1 MKREYSLLD
10 GGLATALEDLG
21 NTFTSELWTGE
32 LLKSAPDQIRD
43 AHAAFVKAGAEIIIT
58 STYQVSFPGC
68 ISKGWTHDEVVDALK
83 LSVQLARDAKSPL
96 VAASIGPY
104 GAFLADGSEYRGNY
118 EASEDEIREFHKE
131 RLEILIATQPDYLAI
146 ETIPEIREA
155 KVLLQLLKNLNNTI
169 PVWIAFS
176 CKDELRLSSGEYL
189 KDAAKLSK
197 ELGADYVGINC
208 TSPELVAGLLESAKE
223 YGPFVVYPNAGRTW
237 NEKLKR
243 LEGAT
248 VKLSD
253 RHIQQWVNCGATI
266 IGGCCGIGPK
276 EIAQVSLAS

>member
-1 MKREYSLLD
+1 MSTQYSLLD

-21 NTFTSELWTGE
+21 NSFTSELWTGE
-32 LLKSAPDQIRD
+32 LLKSAPDQIRE
-43 AHAAFVKAGAEIIIT
+43 AHAAFVRAGAEIIIT

-68 ISKGWTHDEVVDALK
+68 IAKGWTHQEVADALK
-83 LSVQLARDAKSPL
+83 NSIQLARNAKAPK

-104 GAFLADGSEYRGNY
+104 GAYLADGSEYRGNY
-118 EASEDEIREFHKE
+118 DATEAQLREFHKE
-131 RLEILIATQPDYLAI
+131 RLEILIACKPDFLAI

-155 KVLLQLLKNLNNTI
+155 RVLLELLKDLNNTI

-176 CKDELRLSSGEYL
+176 CRDDLRLSSGEYF
-189 KDAAKLSK
+189 KDAARVSK
-197 ELGADYVGINC
+197 ELGAEYIGINC
-208 TSPELVAGLLESAKE
+208 TSPELVTSLLESAKE

-253 RHIQQWVNCGATI
+253 KHIQEWAGCGATI

-276 EIAQVSLAS
+276 EIAQVSQ

>member
-1 MKREYSLLD
+1 MSKNYTLLD

-32 LLKSAPDQIRD
+32 LLKSAPAQIRE
-43 AHAAFVKAGAEIIIT
+43 AHVAFVKAGAEIIIT

-68 ISKGWTHDEVVDALK
+68 IAKGWTHQEVVDALK
-83 LSVQLARDAKSPL
+83 NSIQLARDAHSPK
-96 VAASIGPY
+96 VAASVGPY
-104 GAFLADGSEYRGNY
+104 GAYLADGSEYRGNY
-118 EASEDEIREFHKE
+118 DATEDQIREFHKE
-131 RLEILIATQPDYLAI
+131 RLEILIACKPDYLAI

-155 KVLLQLLKNLNNTI
+155 RVLLQLLKDLNNTI

-176 CKDELRLSSGEYL
+176 CKDNLHLSSGESFR
-189 KDAAKLSK
+189 DAAKISK

-208 TSPELVAGLLESAKE
+208 TSPEVVTGLLESAE
-223 YGPFVVYPNAGRTW
+223 GYGPFVVYPNAGRTW

-253 RHIQQWVNCGATI
+253 QHIQQWSECGATI

-276 EIAQVSLAS
+276 EIAQVAR

>member
-1 MKREYSLLD
+1 MGKNYTLLD

-32 LLKSAPDQIRD
+32 LLKSAPDQIRE

-68 ISKGWTHDEVVDALK
+68 IAKGWTHQEVVDALK
-83 LSVQLARDAKSPL
+83 NSIQLARDANSPK
-96 VAASIGPY
+96 VAASLGPY
-104 GAFLADGSEYRGNY
+104 GAYLADGSEYRGNY
-118 EASEDEIREFHKE
+118 DATEAELREFHKE
-131 RLEILIATQPDYLAI
+131 RLEILIGCKPEYLAI

-155 KVLLQLLKNLNNTI
+155 RVLLQLLKDLNNTI

-176 CKDELRLSSGEYL
+176 CRDDLRLSSGEYF
-189 KDAAKLSK
+189 KDAARVSK
-197 ELGADYVGINC
+197 ELGADYIGINC
-208 TSPELVAGLLESAKE
+208 TSPELVTSLLESAKE

-243 LEGAT
+243 LEGSA

-253 RHIQQWVNCGATI
+253 EHIQQWADCGATI

-276 EIAQVSLAS
+276 EIAQVSQ

>member
-1 MKREYSLLD
+1 MSKNYTLLD

-32 LLKSAPDQIRD
+32 LLKSAPDQIRE
-43 AHAAFVKAGAEIIIT
+43 AHTAFVKAGAEIIIT

-68 ISKGWTHDEVVDALK
+68 IAKGWTHQEVVDALK
-83 LSVQLARDAKSPL
+83 NSVQLARDSHSPK

-104 GAFLADGSEYRGNY
+104 GAYLADGSEYRGNY
-118 EASEDEIREFHKE
+118 DATEDQIREFHKE
-131 RLEILIATQPDYLAI
+131 RLEILIACKPDFLAI

-155 KVLLQLLKNLNNTI
+155 RVLLQLLKDLNNTI

-176 CKDELRLSSGEYL
+176 CKDDLHLSSGESFR
-189 KDAAKLSK
+189 DAARISK

-208 TSPELVAGLLESAKE
+208 TSPEVVTGLLESAE
-223 YGPFVVYPNAGRTW
+223 GYGPFVVYPNAGRTW

-253 RHIQQWVNCGATI
+253 QHIQQWSECGATI

-276 EIAQVSLAS
+276 EIAQVAR

>member
-1 MKREYSLLD
+1 MKREYTLLD

-58 STYQVSFPGC
+58 STYQISFPGC
-68 ISKGWTHDEVVDALK
+68 IPKGWTHDEVVDALK

-104 GAFLADGSEYRGNY
+104 GAYLADGSEYRGNY

-131 RLEILIATQPDYLAI
+131 RLEILISTKPDYLAI

-155 KVLLQLLKNLNNTI
+155 KVLLQLRKDLKNTI
-169 PVWIAFS
+169 PAWIAFS
-176 CKDELRLSSGEYL
+176 CKDELRLSSGEYF

-208 TSPELVAGLLESAKE
+208 TSPELVADLLESAKE

-253 RHIQQWVNCGATI
+253 KHIQQWVSCGATI

>member
-1 MKREYSLLD
+1 MSKDYILLD

-68 ISKGWTHDEVVDALK
+68 ITKGWTHQEVVDALK
-83 LSVQLARDAKSPL
+83 LSVELAREANSPK

-104 GAFLADGSEYRGNY
+104 GAYLADGSEYRGNY
-118 EASEDEIREFHKE
+118 KVTDEELKSFHKE
-131 RLEILIATQPDYLAI
+131 RLEILIACNPDFLAI

-155 KVLLQLLKNLNNTI
+155 RVLLELLRELKNSI
-169 PVWIAFS
+169 PVWIGFS
-176 CKDELRLSSGEYL
+176 CKDEIHLSSGETFR
-189 KDAAKLSK
+189 DAAKLAK

-208 TSPELVAGLLESAKE
+208 TSPEFVTGLLGSAKD

-243 LEGAT
+243 LEGSA
-248 VKLSD
+248 VKLSEK
-253 RHIQQWVNCGATI
+253 HIQEWANCGASI
-266 IGGCCGIGPK
+266 IGGCCGIGPS
-276 EIAQVSLAS
+276 EISQVRN

>member
-1 MKREYSLLD
+1 MEKKYILMD

-43 AHAAFVKAGAEIIIT
+43 AHAAFVKAGAEVIIT

-68 ISKGWTHDEVVDALK
+68 IAKGWTHQEVVDALK
-83 LSVQLARDAKSPL
+83 LSVELAREAKAPK

-104 GAFLADGSEYRGNY
+104 GAYLADGSEYRGNY
-118 EASEDEIREFHKE
+118 DVTEEELREFHKE
-131 RLEILIATQPDYLAI
+131 RLEILIACKPDYLAI

-155 KVLLQLLKNLNNTI
+155 RLLLELLKDLANTI

-176 CKDELRLSSGEYL
+176 CRDDLLLCSGESF
-189 KDAAKLSK
+189 KDAARVSK
-197 ELGADYVGINC
+197 ELGVDYVGINC
-208 TSPELVAGLLESAKE
+208 TSPEFVQGLLESAE
-223 YGPFVVYPNAGRTW
+223 GYGPFVVYPNAGRVW

-243 LEGAT
+243 LEGSS
-248 VKLSD
+248 VKLSA
-253 RHIQQWVNCGATI
+253 RHIEKWASCGATI

-276 EIAQVSLAS
+276 EISEVSA

>member
-1 MKREYSLLD
+1 MSKNYTLLD

-32 LLKSAPDQIRD
+32 LLKSAPDQIRE

-68 ISKGWTHDEVVDALK
+68 IAKGWTHQEVVDALK
-83 LSVQLARDAKSPL
+83 NSIQLARDAHSPQ

-104 GAFLADGSEYRGNY
+104 GAYLADGSEYRGNY
-118 EASEDEIREFHKE
+118 DATEDQIREFHKE
-131 RLEILIATQPDYLAI
+131 RLEILIACKPDYLAI

-155 KVLLQLLKNLNNTI
+155 RVLLQLLKDLNNTI

-176 CKDELRLSSGEYL
+176 CKDDHHLSSGETFR
-189 KDAAKLSK
+189 DAAMISK
-197 ELGADYVGINC
+197 ELGAEYVGINC
-208 TSPELVAGLLESAKE
+208 TSPELVTGLLESAE
-223 YGPFVVYPNAGRTW
+223 GHGPFVVYPNAGRTW

-253 RHIQQWVNCGATI
+253 QHIQQWAQCGATI

-276 EIAQVSLAS
+276 EIAQVAR

>member
-1 MKREYSLLD
+1 MSKNYTLLD

-32 LLKSAPDQIRD
+32 LLKSAPDQIRE

-68 ISKGWTHDEVVDALK
+68 IAKGWTHQEVVNALNN
-83 LSVQLARDAKSPL
+83 SIQLARDAHSPK

-104 GAFLADGSEYRGNY
+104 GAYLADGSEYRGNY
-118 EASEDEIREFHKE
+118 DATEEQIKEFHKE
-131 RLEILIATQPDYLAI
+131 RLEILIACKPDYLAI

-155 KVLLQLLKNLNNTI
+155 RVLLQLLKDLNNTI

-176 CKDELRLSSGEYL
+176 CKDDLHLSSGESFR
-189 KDAAKLSK
+189 DAARISK

-208 TSPELVAGLLESAKE
+208 TSPEVVTGLLESAE
-223 YGPFVVYPNAGRTW
+223 GYGPFVVYPNAGRTW

-253 RHIQQWVNCGATI
+253 QHIQQWSECGATI

-276 EIAQVSLAS
+276 EIAQVAR

>member
-1 MKREYSLLD
+1 MSKDYVLLD

-32 LLKSAPDQIRD
+32 LLKSAPDQIRN
-43 AHAAFVKAGAEIIIT
+43 AHAAFVEAGAQIIIT

-68 ISKGWTHDEVVDALK
+68 LAKGWTHQEVVDALK
-83 LSVQLARDAKSPL
+83 LSVQLARDAKAPL
-96 VAASIGPY
+96 VAASVGPY
-104 GAFLADGSEYRGNY
+104 GAYLADGSEYRGNY
-118 EASEDEIREFHKE
+118 SVTEQELIDFHKE
-131 RLEILIATQPDYLAI
+131 RLEILIACKPDYLAI

-155 KVLLQLLKNLNNTI
+155 KVLLNLLKELNNEI

-176 CKDELRLSSGEYL
+176 CKDEAQLCSGESF
-189 KDAAKLSK
+189 KDAAKISK
-197 ELGADYVGINC
+197 ELGAHYVGINC
-208 TSPELVAGLLESAKE
+208 TSPELVTGLLESARE

-243 LEGAT
+243 LEGAAT
-248 VKLSD
+248 KLSD
-253 RHIQQWVNCGATI
+253 QQIQEWAQCGATI

-276 EIAQVSLAS
+276 DIAQVSKRL

>member
-1 MKREYSLLD
+1 MSKNYTLLD

-32 LLKSAPDQIRD
+32 LLKSALDQIRE

-58 STYQVSFPGC
+58 STYQVSFLGC
-68 ISKGWTHDEVVDALK
+68 IAKGWTHQEVVDALEN
-83 LSVQLARDAKSPL
+83 SIQLARDAHSPK

-104 GAFLADGSEYRGNY
+104 GAYLADGSEYRGNY
-118 EASEDEIREFHKE
+118 DATEDQIREFHKE
-131 RLEILIATQPDYLAI
+131 RLEILIACKPDYLAI

-155 KVLLQLLKNLNNTI
+155 RVLLQLLKDLNNTI

-176 CKDELRLSSGEYL
+176 CKDELRLSSGETFR
-189 KDAAKLSK
+189 DAARISK
-197 ELGADYVGINC
+197 DLGADYIGINC
-208 TSPELVAGLLESAKE
+208 TSPEVVTGLLESAE
-223 YGPFVVYPNAGRTW
+223 GYGPFVVYPNAGRTW

-253 RHIQQWVNCGATI
+253 QHIQQWSQCGATI

-276 EIAQVSLAS
+276 EIAQVAR

>member
-1 MKREYSLLD
+1 MSTKYTLLD

-32 LLKSAPDQIRD
+32 LLKSAPDQIRE
-43 AHAAFVKAGAEIIIT
+43 AQAAFVKAGAEIIIT

-68 ISKGWTHDEVVDALK
+68 LAKGWTHEEVVDALK
-83 LSVQLARDAKSPL
+83 NSIQLARDANSPK

-104 GAFLADGSEYRGNY
+104 GAYLADGSEYRGNY
-118 EASEDEIREFHKE
+118 DATESELREFHKE
-131 RLEILIATQPDYLAI
+131 RLEILIACKPDFLAI

-155 KVLLQLLKNLNNTI
+155 RVLLQLLKDLNNTI

-176 CKDELRLSSGEYL
+176 CRDDLRLSSGEYF
-189 KDAAKLSK
+189 KDAARVSK
-197 ELGADYVGINC
+197 ELGAEYIGINC
-208 TSPELVAGLLESAKE
+208 TSPELVTSLLESAKE

-248 VKLSD
+248 VKLSNK
-253 RHIQQWVNCGATI
+253 HIHEWADCGATI

-276 EIAQVSLAS
+276 EIAQVAQ

>member
-1 MKREYSLLD
+1 MSTKYTLLD

-21 NTFTSELWTGE
+21 NSFTSELWTGE
-32 LLKSAPDQIRD
+32 LLKSAPDQIRE
-43 AHAAFVKAGAEIIIT
+43 AHAAFVRAGAEIIIT

-68 ISKGWTHDEVVDALK
+68 IAKGWTHEEVVDALK
-83 LSVQLARDAKSPL
+83 NSIQLARDAHSPK

-104 GAFLADGSEYRGNY
+104 GAYLADGSEYRGNY
-118 EASEDEIREFHKE
+118 DATEAQLREFHKE
-131 RLEILIATQPDYLAI
+131 RLEILIACKPDFLAI

-155 KVLLQLLKNLNNTI
+155 RVLLELLKDLNNTI

-176 CKDELRLSSGEYL
+176 CRDDLRLSSGEYF
-189 KDAAKLSK
+189 KDAARVSK
-197 ELGADYVGINC
+197 ELGAEYIGINC
-208 TSPELVAGLLESAKE
+208 TSPELVTSLLESAKE
-223 YGPFVVYPNAGRTW
+223 YGPFVVYPNSGRTW

-253 RHIQQWVNCGATI
+253 KHIQEWAECGATI

-276 EIAQVSLAS
+276 EIAQVSQ

>member
-1 MKREYSLLD
+1 MSKNYTLLD

-32 LLKSAPDQIRD
+32 LLKSAPDQIRE

-68 ISKGWTHDEVVDALK
+68 IVKGWTHQEVVDALK
-83 LSVQLARDAKSPL
+83 NSIQLARDAHSPK

-104 GAFLADGSEYRGNY
+104 GAYLADGSEYRGNY
-118 EASEDEIREFHKE
+118 DATERQIRDFHKE
-131 RLEILIATQPDYLAI
+131 RLVILIACKPDYLAI

-155 KVLLQLLKNLNNTI
+155 RVLLQLLKDLDNTI

-176 CKDELRLSSGEYL
+176 CKDDLRLSSGESFR
-189 KDAAKLSK
+189 DAARISK

-208 TSPELVAGLLESAKE
+208 TSPEVVTGLLESAE
-223 YGPFVVYPNAGRTW
+223 GCGPFVVYPNAGRTW

-253 RHIQQWVNCGATI
+253 QHIQQWSQCGATI

-276 EIAQVSLAS
+276 EIAQVAR

>member
-1 MKREYSLLD
+1 MSTKYTLLD

-21 NTFTSELWTGE
+21 NSFTSELWTGE
-32 LLKSAPDQIRD
+32 LLKSAPDQIRE
-43 AHAAFVKAGAEIIIT
+43 AHAAFVRAGAEIIIT

-68 ISKGWTHDEVVDALK
+68 LAKGWTHEEVVDALK
-83 LSVQLARDAKSPL
+83 NSIQLARDAKAPK

-104 GAFLADGSEYRGNY
+104 GAYLADGSEYRGNY
-118 EASEDEIREFHKE
+118 DATEAQLREFHKE
-131 RLEILIATQPDYLAI
+131 RLEILMACKPDYLAI

-155 KVLLQLLKNLNNTI
+155 RVLLQLLKDLNNTI

-176 CKDELRLSSGEYL
+176 CRDDLRLSSGEYF
-189 KDAAKLSK
+189 KDAARVSK
-197 ELGADYVGINC
+197 ELGAEYIGINC
-208 TSPELVAGLLESAKE
+208 TSPELVTSLLESAKE

-253 RHIQQWVNCGATI
+253 KHIQEWAGCGATI

-276 EIAQVSLAS
+276 EIAQVAQ

>member
-1 MKREYSLLD
+1 MSKNYTLLD

-32 LLKSAPDQIRD
+32 LLKSAPDQIRE
-43 AHAAFVKAGAEIIIT
+43 AHTAFVKAGAEIIIT

-68 ISKGWTHDEVVDALK
+68 IAKGWTHQEVVNALNN
-83 LSVQLARDAKSPL
+83 SIQLARDAHSPK

-104 GAFLADGSEYRGNY
+104 GAYLADGSEYRGNY
-118 EASEDEIREFHKE
+118 DATEEQIKEFHKE
-131 RLEILIATQPDYLAI
+131 RLEILIACKPDYLAI

-155 KVLLQLLKNLNNTI
+155 RVLLQLLKDLNNTI

-176 CKDELRLSSGEYL
+176 CKDDLHLSSGESFR
-189 KDAAKLSK
+189 DAARISK

-208 TSPELVAGLLESAKE
+208 TSPEVVTGLLESAE
-223 YGPFVVYPNAGRTW
+223 GYGPFVVYPNAGRTW

-253 RHIQQWVNCGATI
+253 QHIQQWSECGATI

-276 EIAQVSLAS
+276 EIAQVAR

>member
-1 MKREYSLLD
+1 MSNDFILLD
-10 GGLATALEDLG
+10 GGLATALEEQG

-32 LLKSAPDQIRD
+32 LLKSAPDQIRK
-43 AHAAFVKAGAEIIIT
+43 AHEAYVKAGADLIIT

-68 ISKGWTHDEVVDALK
+68 IAKGWTHQEVVDALK
-83 LSVQLARDAKSPL
+83 ASVQLARDAQAPK

-104 GAFLADGSEYRGNY
+104 GAYLADGSEYRGNY
-118 EASEDEIREFHKE
+118 EVTDEELIEFHKE
-131 RLEILIATQPDYLAI
+131 RLEILIACKPDYLAI

-155 KVLLQLLKNLNNTI
+155 RVLLNLLKDLGNTI

-176 CKDELRLSSGEYL
+176 CKDGSHLSSGERFSE
-189 KDAAKLSK
+189 AAKVSK
-197 ELGADYVGINC
+197 SLGADYVGINC
-208 TSPELVAGLLESAKE
+208 TSPELVYSLLESAQG

-243 LEGAT
+243 LEGNA

-253 RHIQQWVNCGATI
+253 EHITQWKGLGATI
-266 IGGCCGIGPK
+266 IGGCCGIGPQ
-276 EIAQVSLAS
+276 EIAQVKHKF

>member
-1 MKREYSLLD
+1 MSTKYTLLD

-32 LLKSAPDQIRD
+32 LLKSAPDQIRE

-68 ISKGWTHDEVVDALK
+68 IAKGWTHEEVVDALK
-83 LSVQLARDAKSPL
+83 NSIQLARDAKAPK

-104 GAFLADGSEYRGNY
+104 GAYLADGSEYRGNY
-118 EASEDEIREFHKE
+118 DATEAQLREFHKE
-131 RLEILIATQPDYLAI
+131 RLEILIACKPDYLAI

-155 KVLLQLLKNLNNTI
+155 RVLLELLKNLNNTI

-176 CKDELRLSSGEYL
+176 CRDELRLSSGEYF
-189 KDAAKLSK
+189 KDAARVSK
-197 ELGADYVGINC
+197 ELGADYIGINC
-208 TSPELVAGLLESAKE
+208 TSPELVTSLLESAKE

-243 LEGAT
+243 LEGSA

-253 RHIQQWVNCGATI
+253 KHIQEWAGCGATI

-276 EIAQVSLAS
+276 EIAQVSQ

>member
-1 MKREYSLLD
+1 MGKNYTLLD

-32 LLKSAPDQIRD
+32 LLKSAPDQIRE

-68 ISKGWTHDEVVDALK
+68 IAKGWTHQEVVDALRN
-83 LSVQLARDAKSPL
+83 SIQLARDAKAPK

-104 GAFLADGSEYRGNY
+104 GAYLADGSEYRGNY
-118 EASEDEIREFHKE
+118 DATEAQLREFHKE
-131 RLEILIATQPDYLAI
+131 RLEILIASEPDYLAI

-155 KVLLQLLKNLNNTI
+155 RVLLELLKDLNNTI

-176 CKDELRLSSGEYL
+176 CKDGLHLSSGESF
-189 KDAAKLSK
+189 KEAARVSK
-197 ELGADYVGINC
+197 ELGADYIGINC
-208 TSPELVAGLLESAKE
+208 TSPELVISLLESAKE

-243 LEGAT
+243 LEGSA

-253 RHIQQWVNCGATI
+253 EHIQQWADCGATI

-276 EIAQVSLAS
+276 EIAQVSN

>member
-1 MKREYSLLD
+1 MSTKYTLLD

-21 NTFTSELWTGE
+21 NAFTSELWTGE
-32 LLKSAPDQIRD
+32 LLKSAPDQIRE

-68 ISKGWTHDEVVDALK
+68 LAKGWTHEEVVDALNN
-83 LSVQLARDAKSPL
+83 SIQLARDAKAPK

-104 GAFLADGSEYRGNY
+104 GAYLADGSEYRGNY
-118 EASEDEIREFHKE
+118 DATEAQLREFHKE
-131 RLEILIATQPDYLAI
+131 RLEILIACKPDFLAI

-155 KVLLQLLKNLNNTI
+155 RVLLQLLKDLNNTI

-176 CKDELRLSSGEYL
+176 CRDDLCLSSGEYF
-189 KDAAKLSK
+189 KDAARVSK
-197 ELGADYVGINC
+197 ELGAEYIGINC
-208 TSPELVAGLLESAKE
+208 TSPELVTSLLESAKE

-253 RHIQQWVNCGATI
+253 KHIQEWAGCGATI

-276 EIAQVSLAS
+276 EIAQVSQ

>member
-1 MKREYSLLD
+1 MGKNYTLLD

-32 LLKSAPDQIRD
+32 LLKSAPDQIRE

-68 ISKGWTHDEVVDALK
+68 LAKSWTHEEIVAALK
-83 LSVQLARDAKSPL
+83 NSIQLARDAKAPK

-104 GAFLADGSEYRGNY
+104 GAYLADGSEYRGNY
-118 EASEDEIREFHKE
+118 DATEAELRDFHKE
-131 RLEILIATQPDYLAI
+131 RLEILISCKPDYLAV

-155 KVLLQLLKNLNNTI
+155 RVLLQLLKDLNNTI

-176 CKDELRLSSGEYL
+176 CRDDLRLSSGEYF
-189 KDAAKLSK
+189 KDAARVSK
-197 ELGADYVGINC
+197 ELGADYIGINC
-208 TSPELVAGLLESAKE
+208 TSPELVTSLLESATE

-243 LEGAT
+243 LEGSA

-253 RHIQQWVNCGATI
+253 KHIQEWAGRGATI

-276 EIAQVSLAS
+276 EIAQVSQ

>member
-1 MKREYSLLD
+1 MSTKYTLLD

-21 NTFTSELWTGE
+21 NSFTSELWTGE
-32 LLKSAPDQIRD
+32 LLKSAPDQIRE
-43 AHAAFVKAGAEIIIT
+43 AHAAFVRSGAEIIIT

-68 ISKGWTHDEVVDALK
+68 IAKGWTHEEVVDALK
-83 LSVQLARDAKSPL
+83 NSIQLARDAHSPK

-104 GAFLADGSEYRGNY
+104 GAYLADGSEYRGNY
-118 EASEDEIREFHKE
+118 DATEAQLREFHKE
-131 RLEILIATQPDYLAI
+131 RLELLIACKPDFLAI

-155 KVLLQLLKNLNNTI
+155 RVLLELLKDLNNTI

-176 CKDELRLSSGEYL
+176 CRDDLRLSSGEYF
-189 KDAAKLSK
+189 KDAARVSK
-197 ELGADYVGINC
+197 ELGAEYIGINC
-208 TSPELVAGLLESAKE
+208 TSPELVTSLLESAKE

-237 NEKLKR
+237 NEQLKR

-253 RHIQQWVNCGATI
+253 KHIQEWAGCGATI

-276 EIAQVSLAS
+276 EIAQVSQ

>member
-1 MKREYSLLD
+1 MSTKYTLLD

-21 NTFTSELWTGE
+21 NSFTSELWTGE
-32 LLKSAPDQIRD
+32 LLKSAPDQIRE
-43 AHAAFVKAGAEIIIT
+43 AHAAFVRAGAEIIIT

-68 ISKGWTHDEVVDALK
+68 IAKGWTHEEVVDALK
-83 LSVQLARDAKSPL
+83 NSIQLARDAKAPK

-104 GAFLADGSEYRGNY
+104 GAYLADGSEYRGNY
-118 EASEDEIREFHKE
+118 DATEAQLREFHKE
-131 RLEILIATQPDYLAI
+131 RLEILIACKPDYLAI

-155 KVLLQLLKNLNNTI
+155 RVLLELLKDLNNTI

-176 CKDELRLSSGEYL
+176 CRDDLRLSSGEYF
-189 KDAAKLSK
+189 KDAARVSK
-197 ELGADYVGINC
+197 ELGAEYIGINC
-208 TSPELVAGLLESAKE
+208 TSPELVTSLLESAKE

-253 RHIQQWVNCGATI
+253 KHIHEWAGCGATI

-276 EIAQVSLAS
+276 EIAQVSQ

>member
-1 MKREYSLLD
+1 MSKNYTLLD

-32 LLKSAPDQIRD
+32 LLKSAPDQIRE

-68 ISKGWTHDEVVDALK
+68 IAKGWTQQEVVDALK
-83 LSVQLARDAKSPL
+83 NSVQLAREAHSPQ

-104 GAFLADGSEYRGNY
+104 GAYLADGSEYRGNY
-118 EASEDEIREFHKE
+118 EATENQIREFHRE
-131 RLEILIATQPDYLAI
+131 RLEILIACKPDYLAI

-155 KVLLQLLKNLNNTI
+155 RVLLQLLKDLNNSI

-176 CKDELRLSSGEYL
+176 CQDETHLSSGESFR
-189 KDAAKLSK
+189 DAAMISK
-197 ELGADYVGINC
+197 ELGVEYVGINC
-208 TSPELVAGLLESAKE
+208 TSPELVTGLLESAE
-223 YGPFVVYPNAGRTW
+223 GYGPFVVYPNAGRTW

-253 RHIQQWVNCGATI
+253 QHIRQWAECGATI

-276 EIAQVSLAS
+276 EIAQVSS

>member
-1 MKREYSLLD
+1 MSTKYTLLD

-21 NTFTSELWTGE
+21 NSFTSELWTGE
-32 LLKSAPDQIRD
+32 LLKSAPDQIRE
-43 AHAAFVKAGAEIIIT
+43 AHAAFVRAGAEIIIT

-68 ISKGWTHDEVVDALK
+68 IAKGWTHREVVDALK
-83 LSVQLARDAKSPL
+83 NSIQLARDANSPK

-104 GAFLADGSEYRGNY
+104 GAYLADGSEYRGNY
-118 EASEDEIREFHKE
+118 DATEAQLREFHKE
-131 RLEILIATQPDYLAI
+131 RLEILIACKPDFLAI

-155 KVLLQLLKNLNNTI
+155 RVLLELLKNLNNTI

-176 CKDELRLSSGEYL
+176 CRDDLRLSSGESF
-189 KDAAKLSK
+189 KEAGKVSK
-197 ELGADYVGINC
+197 ELGAEFIGINC
-208 TSPELVAGLLESAKE
+208 TSPELVSSLLESAKE

-253 RHIQQWVNCGATI
+253 EHIQQWADCGATI

-276 EIAQVSLAS
+276 EIAQVSQ

>member
-1 MKREYSLLD
+1 MGKNYTLLD
-10 GGLATALEDLG
+10 GGLATALEDQG

-43 AHAAFVKAGAEIIIT
+43 AHAAFVDAGAEIIIT

-68 ISKGWTHDEVVDALK
+68 IAKGWTHQEVVDALK
-83 LSVQLARDAKSPL
+83 NSIQLARDAKAPK

-104 GAFLADGSEYRGNY
+104 GAYLADGSEYRGNY
-118 EASEDEIREFHKE
+118 DATEEQIREFHKE
-131 RLEILIATQPDYLAI
+131 RLEILIACKPDYLAI
-146 ETIPEIREA
+146 ETVPEIREA
-155 KVLLQLLKNLNNTI
+155 RVLLQLLKGMNNTI

-176 CKDELRLSSGEYL
+176 CKDESHLCSGESF
-189 KDAAKLSK
+189 KDAAKVSK
-197 ELGADYVGINC
+197 ELGADYIGINC
-208 TSPELVAGLLESAKE
+208 TSPELVTSLLESAKE

-243 LEGAT
+243 LEGSS

-253 RHIQQWVNCGATI
+253 QHIEEWAQCGATI

-276 EIAQVSLAS
+276 EIAQVSK

>member
-1 MKREYSLLD
+1 MNHEYILMD
-10 GGLATALEDLG
+10 GGLATALEDQG

-43 AHAAFVKAGAEIIIT
+43 AHAAFVKAGAQVIIT

-68 ISKGWTHDEVVDALK
+68 MAKGWTHQEVVDALV
-83 LSVQLARDAKSPL
+83 LSTELARDAKAPL
-96 VAASIGPY
+96 VAASVGPY
-104 GAFLADGSEYRGNY
+104 GAYLADGSEYRGNY
-118 EASEDEIREFHKE
+118 DATEDQLREFHKE
-131 RLEILIATQPDYLAI
+131 RLEILISTKPDFLAI

-155 KVLLQLLKNLNNTI
+155 RVLLELLKDLNNTI

-176 CKDELRLSSGEYL
+176 CKDDLRLSSGEL
-189 KDAAKLSK
+189 FRDAAMVSK
-197 ELGADYVGINC
+197 ELGADYIGINC
-208 TSPELVAGLLESAKE
+208 TSPEVVSGLLRSAE
-223 YGPFVVYPNAGRTW
+223 GCGPFVVYPNAGRTW

-243 LEGAT
+243 LEGSA

-253 RHIQQWVNCGATI
+253 KHIQEWAECGATI

-276 EIAQVSLAS
+276 EIAQVNKS

>member
-1 MKREYSLLD
+1 MSKNYTLLD

-32 LLKSAPDQIRD
+32 LLKSAPDQIRE

-68 ISKGWTHDEVVDALK
+68 IAKGWTHQEVVDALK
-83 LSVQLARDAKSPL
+83 NSIQLARDAHSPK

-104 GAFLADGSEYRGNY
+104 GAYLADGSEYRGNY
-118 EASEDEIREFHKE
+118 DATEDQIREFHKE
-131 RLEILIATQPDYLAI
+131 RLEILIACKPDYLAI

-155 KVLLQLLKNLNNTI
+155 RVLLQLLKDLNNTI
-169 PVWIAFS
+169 AVWIAFS
-176 CKDELRLSSGEYL
+176 CKDDLRLSSGESFR
-189 KDAAKLSK
+189 DAARISK

-208 TSPELVAGLLESAKE
+208 TSPEVVTGLLESAE
-223 YGPFVVYPNAGRTW
+223 GYGPFVVYPNAGRTW

-253 RHIQQWVNCGATI
+253 QHIQQWSECGATI

-276 EIAQVSLAS
+276 EIAQVAR

>member
-1 MKREYSLLD
+1 MGKNYTLLD

-32 LLKSAPDQIRD
+32 LLKSAPDQIRE
-43 AHAAFVKAGAEIIIT
+43 AHAAFVKAGADIIIT

-68 ISKGWTHDEVVDALK
+68 LAKGWTHQEVVDALK
-83 LSVQLARDAKSPL
+83 NSIQLARDAHSTK

-104 GAFLADGSEYRGNY
+104 GAYLADGSEYRGNY
-118 EASEDEIREFHKE
+118 DATEAELREFHKE
-131 RLEILIATQPDYLAI
+131 RLEILIACKPDYLAI

-155 KVLLQLLKNLNNTI
+155 RILLQLLKDLNNTI

-176 CKDELRLSSGEYL
+176 CKDGLHLSSGESF
-189 KDAAKLSK
+189 KEAGKVSK
-197 ELGADYVGINC
+197 ELGADYIGINC
-208 TSPELVAGLLESAKE
+208 TSPELVTSLLESAKE

-243 LEGAT
+243 LEGSA

-253 RHIQQWVNCGATI
+253 EHIQQWADCGATI

-276 EIAQVSLAS
+276 EIAQVSQ

>member
-1 MKREYSLLD
+1 MSTKYTLLD

-21 NTFTSELWTGE
+21 NTFTSQLWTGE
-32 LLKSAPDQIRD
+32 LLKSAPDQIRE
-43 AHAAFVKAGAEIIIT
+43 AHAAFVRAGAEIIIT

-68 ISKGWTHDEVVDALK
+68 LAKGWTHEEVVDALK
-83 LSVQLARDAKSPL
+83 NSIQLARDAKAPK

-104 GAFLADGSEYRGNY
+104 GAYLADGSEYRGNY
-118 EASEDEIREFHKE
+118 DATEEQLREFHKE
-131 RLEILIATQPDYLAI
+131 RLEILMACKPDYLAI

-155 KVLLQLLKNLNNTI
+155 RVLLQLLKDLNNTI

-176 CKDELRLSSGEYL
+176 CRDDLRLSSGEYF
-189 KDAAKLSK
+189 KDAARVSK
-197 ELGADYVGINC
+197 ELGAEYIGINC
-208 TSPELVAGLLESAKE
+208 TSPELVTSLLESAKE

-253 RHIQQWVNCGATI
+253 KHIQQWAGCGATI

-276 EIAQVSLAS
+276 EIAQVSK

>member
-1 MKREYSLLD
+1 MGKNYTLLD
-10 GGLATALEDLG
+10 GGLATALEDQG

-32 LLKSAPDQIRD
+32 LLKSAPDQIRN
-43 AHAAFVKAGAEIIIT
+43 AHAAFVDAGAEIIIT

-68 ISKGWTHDEVVDALK
+68 IAKGWTHQEVVGALK
-83 LSVQLARDAKSPL
+83 NSIQLARDAKAPK

-104 GAFLADGSEYRGNY
+104 GAYLADGSEYRGNY
-118 EASEDEIREFHKE
+118 DATEEQIREFHKE
-131 RLEILIATQPDYLAI
+131 RLEILIACKPDYLAI

-155 KVLLQLLKNLNNTI
+155 RVLLQLLKGMNNTI

-176 CKDELRLSSGEYL
+176 CKDESHLCSGESF
-189 KDAAKLSK
+189 KDAAKVSK
-197 ELGADYVGINC
+197 ELGADYIGINC
-208 TSPELVAGLLESAKE
+208 TSPELVTSLLESAKE

-243 LEGAT
+243 LEGSA

-253 RHIQQWVNCGATI
+253 QHIEEWAECGATI

-276 EIAQVSLAS
+276 EIAQVSK

>member
-1 MKREYSLLD
+1 MSRNYTLLD

-32 LLKSAPDQIRD
+32 LLKSAPDQIRE

-68 ISKGWTHDEVVDALK
+68 LAKGWSHKEVVDALIN
-83 LSVQLARDAKSPL
+83 SVELAREANAPK

-104 GAFLADGSEYRGNY
+104 GAYLADGSEYRGNY
-118 EASEDEIREFHKE
+118 EATEEELRDFHKE
-131 RLEILIATQPDYLAI
+131 RLEILIACKPDFLAI

-155 KVLLQLLKNLNNTI
+155 RVLLQLLKDMNNTI

-176 CKDELRLSSGEYL
+176 CKDELRLCSGESFR
-189 KDAAKLSK
+189 DAAKVSK

-208 TSPELVAGLLESAKE
+208 TSPELVTALLESAKE

-253 RHIQQWVNCGATI
+253 QHIQQWSDCGATI

-276 EIAQVSLAS
+276 EIAQVSN

>member
-1 MKREYSLLD
+1 MSKNYTLLD

-32 LLKSAPDQIRD
+32 LLKSAPDQIRE

-68 ISKGWTHDEVVDALK
+68 IAKGWTHQEVVDALK
-83 LSVQLARDAKSPL
+83 NSIQLARDAHSPQ

-104 GAFLADGSEYRGNY
+104 GAYLADGSEYRGNY
-118 EASEDEIREFHKE
+118 DATEDQIREFHKE
-131 RLEILIATQPDYLAI
+131 RLEILIACKPDYLAI

-155 KVLLQLLKNLNNTI
+155 RVLLQLLQDSNNSI

-176 CKDELRLSSGEYL
+176 CKDNLHLSSGESFR
-189 KDAAKLSK
+189 DAAMISK

-208 TSPELVAGLLESAKE
+208 TSPELVSGLLESAE
-223 YGPFVVYPNAGRTW
+223 GYGPFVVYPNAGRTW

-253 RHIQQWVNCGATI
+253 QHIQQWSECGATI

-276 EIAQVSLAS
+276 EIAQVAR

>member
-1 MKREYSLLD
+1 MGKNYTLLD

-32 LLKSAPDQIRD
+32 LLKSAPDQIRE

-68 ISKGWTHDEVVDALK
+68 LAKGWTHQEVVDALK
-83 LSVQLARDAKSPL
+83 NSIQLARDAHSPK

-104 GAFLADGSEYRGNY
+104 GAYLADGSEYRGNY
-118 EASEDEIREFHKE
+118 DGTEAELREFHQE
-131 RLEILIATQPDYLAI
+131 RLEILIACKPDYLAI

-155 KVLLQLLKNLNNTI
+155 RILLQLLKDLDNTI

-176 CKDELRLSSGEYL
+176 CKDGLHLSSGESF
-189 KDAAKLSK
+189 KEAGKVSK
-197 ELGADYVGINC
+197 ELGADYIGINC
-208 TSPELVAGLLESAKE
+208 TSPELVTSLLESAKE

-243 LEGAT
+243 LEGSA

-253 RHIQQWVNCGATI
+253 EHIQQWADCGATI

-276 EIAQVSLAS
+276 EIAQVSQ

>member
-1 MKREYSLLD
+1 MYKDYILLD

-68 ISKGWTHDEVVDALK
+68 ISKGWTHQEVVDALK
-83 LSVQLARDAKSPL
+83 LSVELAREANSPK

-104 GAFLADGSEYRGNY
+104 GAYLADGSEYRGNY
-118 EASEDEIREFHKE
+118 KVTDEELKSFHKE
-131 RLEILIATQPDYLAI
+131 RLEILIACSPDFLAI

-155 KVLLQLLKNLNNTI
+155 RVLLELLRELKNSI

-176 CKDELRLSSGEYL
+176 CKDDIHLSSGETFR
-189 KDAAKLSK
+189 DAAKVAK

-208 TSPELVAGLLESAKE
+208 TSPEFVTGLLGSAKD

-243 LEGAT
+243 LEGSA
-248 VKLSD
+248 VKFSD
-253 RHIQQWVNCGATI
+253 KHIQEWASCGASI
-266 IGGCCGIGPK
+266 IGGCCGIGPT
-276 EIAQVSLAS
+276 EISQVRN

>member
-1 MKREYSLLD
+1 MSKNYTLLD

-32 LLKSAPDQIRD
+32 LLKSAPDQIRE

-68 ISKGWTHDEVVDALK
+68 IAKGWTHQEVVDALK
-83 LSVQLARDAKSPL
+83 NSIQLARDAHSPQ

-104 GAFLADGSEYRGNY
+104 GAYLADGSEYRGNY
-118 EASEDEIREFHKE
+118 DATEDQIREFHKE
-131 RLEILIATQPDYLAI
+131 RLEILIACKPDYLAI

-155 KVLLQLLKNLNNTI
+155 RVLLQLLKELNNTI

-176 CKDELRLSSGEYL
+176 CKDDLHLSSGESFI
-189 KDAAKLSK
+189 DAAMISK
-197 ELGADYVGINC
+197 ELGADYIGINC
-208 TSPELVAGLLESAKE
+208 TSPELVSGLLESAE
-223 YGPFVVYPNAGRTW
+223 GYGPFVVYPNAGRTW

-253 RHIQQWVNCGATI
+253 QHIQQWSQCGATI

-276 EIAQVSLAS
+276 EIAQVAR